1 LQGTFKDHWP
11 NGQCTILYA
20 DGAHYEGDVV
30 KSIRHGQG
38 VLSELAPGSEDAQ
51 DPLRLVYT
59 GAFDSGK
66 RQGPGAIHV
75 EGGTFQLSSAF
86 LDDKPEFE
94 ANQLLLKLPKS
105 QEEEEV
111 KVDPKAAAKKPD
123 PKAAA

>member
-1 LQGTFKDHWP
+1 M
-11 NGQCTILYA
+11 
-20 DGAHYEGDVV
+20 
-30 KSIRHGQG
+30 
-38 VLSELAPGSEDAQ
+38 
-51 DPLRLVYT
+51 
-59 GAFDSGK
+59 
-66 RQGPGAIHV
+66 

-123 PKAAA
+123 PKAAAA